1 MCGINGIFAYSS
13 RSVTPDDEELIA
25 TRDHM
30 WRRGPD
36 AAGMWRSGD
45 RRLALGHRRLAIIDV
60 SERSNQPMISSDG
73 KFVIVFNGEIYNM
86 VELRRHVEGHGC
98 VLRTS
103 SDTEVLLH
111 LYILEGEAMLPR
123 LRGMF
128 AFAIWDNEK
137 HVLFLA
143 RDPFGIKPLYFA
155 DNGREFRFASQ
166 VKALLAGNRVPR
178 DLDPAGMAGFFLW
191 GSVPEPFTFYRA
203 VGALPSGHMLK
214 VTQGEQPGQPQ
225 PYISL
230 AAEMA
235 RGAEAPASACDI
247 AKIVRNAAKESVT
260 QHMLADVEVGLFLS
274 AGVDSGALLGLMI
287 DAGATDVTTTTLG
300 FDSFVGTHDDEVP
313 LAAEVARYYGAT
325 HRVRRVSQQEF
336 EEDLPE
342 ILEAMDQPSIDGVN
356 TWFIAKATREFG
368 LKVALS
374 GIGGDELLAG
384 YSGFREIPRMAR
396 ALARLG
402 MMPIAR
408 DAADTFIKTLGLTR
422 ARPKLA
428 GLFEYGGTIEGAYLL
443 RRALFLPEELPSV
456 LDHDLAEEG
465 LARLDPLRRLQT
477 SLSPDPGSD
486 IARIAVLECE
496 TYTRN
501 TLLRDADWA
510 GMAHSVEIRTPLLDI
525 DFLRQVS
532 PALPAIRGRAG
543 KRALA
548 AAPVL
553 SLPQTITNRA
563 KSGFAVPTGR
573 WLAKAATQREERLA
587 CLKTKGFDSRTWARM
602 VFAAHAESPS
612 EIAPVL
618 ARGE

>member
-1 MCGINGIFAYSS
+1 
-13 RSVTPDDEELIA
+13 
-25 TRDHM
+25 
-30 WRRGPD
+30 
-36 AAGMWRSGD
+36 
-45 RRLALGHRRLAIIDV
+45 
-60 SERSNQPMISSDG
+60 MI
-73 KFVIVFNGEIYNM
+73 E
-86 VELRRHVEGHGC
+86 
-98 VLRTS
+98 
-103 SDTEVLLH
+103 
-111 LYILEGEAMLPR
+111 
-123 LRGMF
+123 
-128 AFAIWDNEK
+128 
-137 HVLFLA
+137 
-143 RDPFGIKPLYFA
+143 
-155 DNGREFRFASQ
+155 
-166 VKALLAGNRVPR
+166 
-178 DLDPAGMAGFFLW
+178 
-191 GSVPEPFTFYRA
+191 
-203 VGALPSGHMLK
+203 
-214 VTQGEQPGQPQ
+214 
-225 PYISL
+225 
-230 AAEMA
+230 
-235 RGAEAPASACDI
+235 
-247 AKIVRNAAKESVT
+247 
-260 QHMLADVEVGLFLS
+260 
-274 AGVDSGALLGLMI
+274 
-287 DAGATDVTTTTLG
+287 AGATDVTTTTLG

-408 DAADTFIKTLGLTR
+408 DAADTLIKTLGLTR

-456 LDHDLAEEG
+456 LDRDLAEEG